1 MVRGLIVAVVLTAF
15 GMVMVG
21 CHAQNSGTGNDA
33 SSMVVPR

>member
-21 CHAQNSGTGNDA
+21 CHAQGAVGGNDA